1 MRQLLPCRVNRSAW
15 RNETSAGKFIRTY
28 CRGGNVP
35 IGVAD
40 VTERSFIVIVVVVIV
55 VRDVGNIGD
64 TVDGDAID
72 VRHVDLAEISRTTV
86 VPGVVRFSRP

>member
-1 MRQLLPCRVNRSAW
+1 MRQLLPCRVYRSAW
-15 RNETSAGKFIRTY
+15 GNETSAGEFIRPDS
-28 CRGGNVP
+28 RGGNVP
-35 IGVAD
+35 IGVTD
-40 VTERSFIVIVVVVIV
+40 VPERSFLVVVAVVVI
-55 VRDVGNIGD
+55 VRDVGNVGH